1 MPCQVCGNKSGFY
14 PLCRECSGLRGQRI
28 VEKCNNCGIWFKKD
42 NPDHSLC
49 HDCWLKGQR
58 AIKATSSKGPPP
70 KYPMTFKEYR
80 ERFPTILRTEDGHR
94 VRSRGEVIIDNWL
107 YHQGIVHAYE
117 RRVPVEE
124 DLLCDF
130 YIPMGQCY
138 IEYWGLQEE
147 AYRDRK
153 EEKLRLYKRY
163 SKKLIELFDDDIND
177 IDDALPAKLLKFI
190 PRYYAFE

>member
-1 MPCQVCGNKSGFY
+1 
-14 PLCRECSGLRGQRI
+14 
-28 VEKCNNCGIWFKKD
+28 
-42 NPDHSLC
+42 
-49 HDCWLKGQR
+49 
-58 AIKATSSKGPPP
+58 
-70 KYPMTFKEYR
+70 MTFKEYR